1 MTPAP
6 SLPRRRHARQ
16 PRVTSGSGTR
26 PGTPATPSSGAGS
39 HWTSNQMVWHGAEA
53 PDAHHARSPDC
64 PPTRNACSAAGP
76 AGRWPGAREASG
88 CEMTAHARASLQAA
102 RETLSLEGRGR
113 PPPHL
118 PPGAWPCPWKRAG
131 RGLVAGRAFPR
142 HWRGVPTWAWAG
154 RARTVFPVGVSRESG
169 APDCAGE
176 YWLGPETEEP
186 APAAGRRGDP
196 AGGAGGPCVCVCVC
210 LCAHVCACAVFMCLS
225 MSVCARARACTCRV
239 CLRVHVHCS
248 HVSMQV
254 HARAYMCACACC
266 TCLSTSVCMHVYMRV
281 HVGSC
286 GVFGYL
292 HMHACVCMCAP
303 ARVRVHVF
311 V

>member
-26 PGTPATPSSGAGS
+26 PGTPATPSSRAGS
-39 HWTSNQMVWHGAEA
+39 HRTWNQEMVWHGAEA
-53 PDAHHARSPDC
+53 PDAHRAHSPDC

-76 AGRWPGAREASG
+76 AGRWPGARREASG
-88 CEMTAHARASLQAA
+88 CEMTAHARASLRAA
-102 RETLSLEGRGR
+102 RKTLSLEGRGR

-154 RARTVFPVGVSRESG
+154 RARTVFPVGVSRESR

-176 YWLGPETEEP
+176 YWLGPETEKP

-196 AGGAGGPCVCVCVC
+196 AGGAGGPCVCVYVCLCVRMCVHAQCSCVC
-210 LCAHVCACAVFMCLS
+210 L
-225 MSVCARARACTCRV
+225 
-239 CLRVHVHCS
+239 
-248 HVSMQV
+248 
-254 HARAYMCACACC
+254 
-266 TCLSTSVCMHVYMRV
+266 
-281 HVGSC
+281 
-286 GVFGYL
+286 
-292 HMHACVCMCAP
+292 
-303 ARVRVHVF
+303 
-311 V
+311 